1 MARSMPTF
9 AALAVCL
16 FAAGEAAA
24 QSKGKATTKPPPG
37 LTLPPA
43 PLPPP
48 PLPPLETA
56 PKAFE
61 VAPPN
66 LPLPSLD
73 ASDVFGAAKLCIFR
87 FVQRDLTAKDS
98 GLLRPSF
105 APATAVG
112 NAEDIFNTI
121 AKDSPALKGGSQ
133 VLVARQDQ
141 CDIGRLEGDG
151 TGDAAACLARLGS
164 LAACENVMVGILDKR
179 DNGFSTSLRL
189 VNVAKKAMTA
199 RTDAVLE
206 QKSGY
211 QVGSREIA
219 AWLESQACRAFKV
232 DCKGTIRFNYDRDD
246 LVPSVDG
253 KPAPRNDKRELT
265 VAPGTFLVS
274 YSKGPIISRTKQIT
288 LRRGERETVYGRQT
302 ATGAITELTS
312 SELIGS
318 GAPPASVEVKTGTRW
333 NKPVGL
339 AVAGAG
345 LLAAGFAT
353 YEGLHGKS
361 LYNQASDQYR
371 AHGLYMQS
379 DLQTLTSAKNASTL
393 GNVFLVAGAA
403 AIAAGLILTFAF

>member
-24 QSKGKATTKPPPG
+24 QSKGKATKAPPG

-232 DCKGTIRFNYDRDD
+232 DCKATIRFDYDRDD

-288 LRRGERETVYGRQT
+288 LRRNERETVYGRQT

-312 SELIGS
+312 SELIGG

-333 NKPVGL
+333 NKPAGL
-339 AVAGAG
+339 VAAGAG
-345 LLAAGFAT
+345 VLLAAAGV
-353 YEGLHGKS
+353 YEVMHSKTLV
-361 LYNQASDQYR
+361 NQAQANYQLNGTYLHSDI
-371 AHGLYMQS
+371 S
-379 DLQTLTSAKNASTL
+379 TLDSAKSSASL
-393 GNVFLVAGAA
+393 GNVLTIGGAIVA
-403 AIAAGLILTFAF
+403 AAGLTLAFAF